1 LGHVGYNLGRAGYN
15 LGCAGCNYM
24 KTVFSSYL

>member
-1 LGHVGYNLGRAGYN
+1 LGHVGYNLGHAGYN

>member
-1 LGHVGYNLGRAGYN
+1 LGHAGYN